1 LVSIPPLI
9 ITALPELKCIK
20 SGLQACLK
28 IYDFLRKSSLSP
40 YHPSQ
45 STLLFSKTVTMGAV
59 GLIFP
64 LALTG
69 VPLSVPKWLV
79 LETST
84 IESVVAVFIDNN
96 DEDEDE
102 GRLEFPGLSGGEKSC
117 AVITSDKEDEK
128 NQKLFQVHTMQV
140 RN

>member
-1 LVSIPPLI
+1 MASIPPLI

-28 IYDFLRKSSLSP
+28 IYDFLRKISLSP

-64 LALTG
+64 LALAG

-102 GRLEFPGLSGGEKSC
+102 GEDWNFLGYQEEKRAVLSLLQIKKTKK
-117 AVITSDKEDEK
+117 IK
-128 NQKLFQVHTMQV
+128 NYFKCILC
-140 RN
+140 R

>member
-1 LVSIPPLI
+1 LASIPPLI

-28 IYDFLRKSSLSP
+28 IYDFLRKISLSP

-64 LALTG
+64 LALAG

-102 GRLEFPGLSGGEKSC
+102 GEDWNFLGYQEEKRAVLSLLQIKKTKK
-117 AVITSDKEDEK
+117 IK
-128 NQKLFQVHTMQV
+128 NYFKCILC
-140 RN
+140 R

>member
-1 LVSIPPLI
+1 
-9 ITALPELKCIK
+9 
-20 SGLQACLK
+20 
-28 IYDFLRKSSLSP
+28 
-40 YHPSQ
+40 
-45 STLLFSKTVTMGAV
+45 MGAV

-64 LALTG
+64 LALAG

-102 GRLEFPGLSGGEKSC
+102 GEDWNFLGYQEEKRAVLSLLQIKKTKK
-117 AVITSDKEDEK
+117 IK
-128 NQKLFQVHTMQV
+128 NYFKCILC
-140 RN
+140 R